1 MTVLKGKFNHISKT
15 LESVIF
21 FWWLSAGLP
30 DGSAVKNPPANAGD
44 MGSVPGPERSPG
56 EGNGNPFQY
65 SCLGNPI
72 DREAWPA
79 TIHEVA
85 KESDTT

>member
-1 MTVLKGKFNHISKT
+1 MWGVLSYFQNTGANY
-15 LESVIF
+15 F
-21 FWWLSAGLP
+21 FWWLSGGFP
-30 DGSAVKNPPANAGD
+30 GGSAVKNPPANAGD

-56 EGNGNPFQY
+56 EGHGNPLQC

-72 DREAWPA
+72 DRGARQA
-79 TIHEVA
+79 TIREVA